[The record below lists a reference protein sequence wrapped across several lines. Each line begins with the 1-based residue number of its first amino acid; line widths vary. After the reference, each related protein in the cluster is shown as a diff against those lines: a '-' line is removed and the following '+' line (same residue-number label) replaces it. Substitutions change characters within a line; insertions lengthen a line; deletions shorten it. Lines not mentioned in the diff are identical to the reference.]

1 MTLDLHVPKGWQM
14 CTTREL
20 EMIAEEMIRA
30 QMMASL
36 SRFHPFDWV
45 EIKTRLFFRFA
56 GVEVLGS
63 AQPSGSDLDIA
74 SRSDASQGSDP
85 SNTSGN
91 ESLDIRTKEQNNS
104 AQQLGSGPD
113 RASASDAQSAPD
125 PQSQSA
131 PDPYTA
137 PDPQSQ
143 SVSDP
148 QSFRCRKGDVEFELQ
163 TWQVHSFLDQLKWL
177 DATDAKG
184 RPLPMPKLMWPYP
197 ERLWRL
203 RWKRWMP
210 EKDYYRP
217 GELLDG
223 LSWAQYRLANDWME
237 IYTNAANGLIAEQEK
252 HAKANPERIR
262 SLAEQQENAR
272 LEVLAQLFYVSD
284 PAEPSKVKSAPRRLL
299 RKITEV
305 EWQVIMFWWSS
316 MMQYLKGQYP
326 KCFKSSDKNPRSRS
340 KQQPLPIELY
350 TRSMATLQKYLG
362 GLTEDEINAQTAHA
376 ILRHLNDMAVE
387 AEEMEKIRRKHK

>member
-1 MTLDLHVPKGWQM
+1 MGLGRVFSPILAMGLPYICTMKQIHLDLKVPKGWGQ

-45 EIKTRLFFRFA
+45 EIKTRLFFRFS
-56 GVEVLGS
+56 GVKVIGNH
-63 AQPSGSDLDIA
+63 GSDLDIA
-74 SRSDASQGSDP
+74 SQRDASQGSDP
-85 SNTSGN
+85 SNTSAP
-91 ESLDIRTKEQNNS
+91 LS
-104 AQQLGSGPD
+104 AHLSAPSLGSDPAE
-113 RASASDAQSAPD
+113 ASPSGDA
-125 PQSQSA
+125 
-131 PDPYTA
+131 T
-137 PDPQSQ
+137 

-148 QSFRCRKGDVEFELQ
+148 IFRCRKGDVEFELQ
-163 TWQVHSFLDQLKWL
+163 TWQVHSFLEQLAWL

-184 RPLPMPKLMWPYP
+184 RPLPMPKMMWPYP

-237 IYTNAANGLIAEQEK
+237 VYTNAANGLIAEQEK

-299 RKITEV
+299 RKITDV
-305 EWQVIMFWWSS
+305 EWQVCLFWWSS
-316 MMQYLKGQYP
+316 MMQYLKEQYP
-326 KCFKSSDKNPRSRS
+326 KCFKSSAKPSRSR
-340 KQQPLPIELY
+340 QQPLPIELY

-387 AEEMEKIRRKHK
+387 AEEMEKLRRKHK

>member
-45 EIKTRLFFRFA
+45 EIKTRLFFRLS
-56 GVEVLGS
+56 GVEVI
-63 AQPSGSDLDIA
+63 GSDTGVA
-74 SRSDASQGSDP
+74 SRSDALSGSDP
-85 SNTSGN
+85 SGGALSGA
-91 ESLDIRTKEQNNS
+91 LGL
-104 AQQLGSGPD
+104 LGSGPD
-113 RASASDAQSAPD
+113 RASASDAQSV
-125 PQSQSA
+125 
-131 PDPYTA
+131 PDPY
-137 PDPQSQ
+137 
-143 SVSDP
+143 
-148 QSFRCRKGDVEFELQ
+148 SFRCRKGDVEFELQ
-163 TWQVHSFLDQLKWL
+163 TWQVHSFLEQLKWL

-184 RPLPMPKLMWPYP
+184 RTLPMPKILWPYP

-203 RWKRWMP
+203 RWKRWKP

-237 IYTNAANGLIAEQEK
+237 IYTNAANGLIAEREK

-284 PAEPSKVKSAPRRLL
+284 PAEPSRVKSAPRRLL

-305 EWQVIMFWWSS
+305 EWQVCLFWWSS
-316 MMQYLKGQYP
+316 MMQYLKEQYP
-326 KCFKSSDKNPRSRS
+326 KCFKSSAKPSRSR
-340 KQQPLPIELY
+340 QQPLPIELY

-376 ILRHLNDMAVE
+376 ILRHLNDMAIE
-387 AEEMEKIRRKHK
+387 AEEMEKLRRKNK

>member
-1 MTLDLHVPKGWQM
+1 MLMKPTTLDLKVPKGWGQ

-20 EMIAEEMIRA
+20 EMIAEEMMRS

-56 GVEVLGS
+56 GVQVTDMVEDEYENDVFICRHPSLGKTEFT
-63 AQPSGSDLDIA
+63 LD
-74 SRSDASQGSDP
+74 
-85 SNTSGN
+85 
-91 ESLDIRTKEQNNS
+91 
-104 AQQLGSGPD
+104 
-113 RASASDAQSAPD
+113 
-125 PQSQSA
+125 
-131 PDPYTA
+131 
-137 PDPQSQ
+137 
-143 SVSDP
+143 
-148 QSFRCRKGDVEFELQ
+148 
-163 TWQVHSFLDQLKWL
+163 TWQVHSFLEQLKWL

-184 RPLPMPKLMWPYP
+184 RPLPMPKMMWPYP

-237 IYTNAANGLIAEQEK
+237 VYTNAANGLIAEQEK

-305 EWQVIMFWWSS
+305 EWQVCLFWWSS
-316 MMQYLKGQYP
+316 MMQYLKDQYP
-326 KCFKSSDKNPRSRS
+326 KCFKSSAKPSRSR
-340 KQQPLPIELY
+340 QQPLPIELY

-387 AEEMEKIRRKHK
+387 AEEMEKLRRKHK

>member
-1 MTLDLHVPKGWQM
+1 MKPTTLDLKVPRGWQQ
-14 CTTREL
+14 CSTREL
-20 EMIAEEMIRA
+20 EMIAEEMIRS
-30 QMMASL
+30 QLLASI
-36 SRFHPFDWV
+36 SRFHPFDWT

-56 GVEVLGS
+56 EVTIVSQYVYDGDETDARYGLTTFVCQHPSLG
-63 AQPSGSDLDIA
+63 
-74 SRSDASQGSDP
+74 
-85 SNTSGN
+85 
-91 ESLDIRTKEQNNS
+91 KE
-104 AQQLGSGPD
+104 
-113 RASASDAQSAPD
+113 
-125 PQSQSA
+125 
-131 PDPYTA
+131 T
-137 PDPQSQ
+137 
-143 SVSDP
+143 
-148 QSFRCRKGDVEFELQ
+148 FELQ
-163 TWQVHSFLDQLKWL
+163 TWQVHSFLEQLKWL

-184 RPLPMPKLMWPYP
+184 RPLPMPKMMWPYP

-203 RWKRWMP
+203 RWKRWKP

-237 IYTNAANGLIAEQEK
+237 VYTNAANGLIAEQEK

-305 EWQVIMFWWSS
+305 EWQVCLFWWSS
-316 MMQYLKGQYP
+316 MMQYLKEQYP
-326 KCFKSSDKNPRSRS
+326 KCFKSSDKKPRSRS

-387 AEEMEKIRRKHK
+387 AEEMEKLRRKHK

>member
-1 MTLDLHVPKGWQM
+1 MEKKHLDLKVPRGWQM
-14 CTTREL
+14 CSTREL
-20 EMIAEEMIRA
+20 EMIAEEILRS

-56 GVEVLGS
+56 GVEVME
-63 AQPSGSDLDIA
+63 Q
-74 SRSDASQGSDP
+74 REQSDARIDYAESRQNSTVGQVTDMVEDEYENDVFICRHP
-85 SNTSGN
+85 S
-91 ESLDIRTKEQNNS
+91 
-104 AQQLGSGPD
+104 LGK
-113 RASASDAQSAPD
+113 
-125 PQSQSA
+125 
-131 PDPYTA
+131 T
-137 PDPQSQ
+137 
-143 SVSDP
+143 
-148 QSFRCRKGDVEFELQ
+148 EFPLE
-163 TWQVHSFLDQLKWL
+163 TWQVHSFLEQLKWL

-184 RPLPMPKLMWPYP
+184 RPLPMPKMMWPYP

-203 RWKRWMP
+203 RWKRWKP

-237 IYTNAANGLIAEQEK
+237 VYTNAANGLIAEQEK

-305 EWQVIMFWWSS
+305 EWQVCLFWWSS
-316 MMQYLKGQYP
+316 MMQYLKEQYP
-326 KCFKSSDKNPRSRS
+326 KCFKSSAKPSRSR
-340 KQQPLPIELY
+340 QQPLPIELY

-387 AEEMEKIRRKHK
+387 AEEMEKLRRKHK